1 MTATKDGAKL
11 PAVPDEVNRP
21 PMSADQLRAE
31 IAHTRVELG
40 ETVQALAAKAD
51 VKARLHESADEAKA
65 KARERLQLA
74 KAEARTVAAEAPQR
88 AQVLAVRLRESVREN
103 PKPYAIAAGV
113 TVLLVVLSRLLRSRR

>member
-1 MTATKDGAKL
+1 MTATKDGANL
-11 PAVPDEVNRP
+11 PAVRENAERP

-51 VKARLHESADEAKA
+51 VKARLQETADEAKA

-74 KAEARTVAAEAPQR
+74 KVEARTAAAEAPQR
-88 AQVLAVRLRESVREN
+88 AQVLVLRLRESVRDN

-113 TVLLVVLSRLLRSRR
+113 TVLLVVVSRWLRSRR